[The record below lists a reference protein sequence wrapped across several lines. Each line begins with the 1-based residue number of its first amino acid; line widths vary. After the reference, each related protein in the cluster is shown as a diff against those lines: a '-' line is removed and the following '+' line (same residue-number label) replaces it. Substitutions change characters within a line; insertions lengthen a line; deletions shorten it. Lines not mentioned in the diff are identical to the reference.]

1 MHSNL
6 WATLYLTLI
15 PTVLFLLIAF
25 ILKLARRKAARI
37 FLLIGLA
44 LLLFPILFVVSHFT
58 TVNTEM
64 KLRAG
69 TYVVTQAENLE
80 NLCKGVTFD
89 TLQLTL
95 EKDGKFHFNY
105 KPCFSDKA
113 SGRWDWHEDMVTTG
127 TTFDRLNDSLY
138 LNFINDS
145 SDSIMLSKYQMSYLV
160 FTKVLTGK

>member
-89 TLQLTL
+89 TLRLTL
-95 EKDGKFHFNY
+95 EK
-105 KPCFSDKA
+105 KA
-113 SGRWDWHEDMVTTG
+113 NFTSTTNRA
-127 TTFDRLNDSLY
+127 FP
-138 LNFINDS
+138 
-145 SDSIMLSKYQMSYLV
+145 
-160 FTKVLTGK
+160 TKQVDAGIGMRIWLQPEQHLTG